1 MAESW
6 LYHFWDRVPARREK
20 ARLNADESL
29 RLEPNLPEGHL
40 ALGFSYYYG
49 DRDYERALAEFEI
62 AKRDLPNE
70 AQAYLAIGAIQRR
83 QGKWTESTANL
94 EKAAALDPKNGSML
108 VNLAWNY
115 VALRNFEAAD
125 KTVDRAIGV
134 APQSFPATALKAYL
148 AAAWKG
154 DLSVVEK
161 QSAPIPEG
169 LDPSGLITWGR
180 YWVLTLQRKFPEAL
194 AVVQKFPRETLITY
208 TTAPAPKAFL
218 EGTIH
223 FLEGDK
229 PRAQIEFE
237 KARVVSEQL
246 LRDGPEDPARH
257 AQHGLILAAL
267 GRKDEAIAEGK
278 RAVEM
283 VPESQ
288 DAFDGPR
295 FAGLLAEIYAWTG
308 EFDEAF
314 RLLDHLLAVPN
325 GLTIPMLK
333 LEPAWDPLRKDPRFQ
348 ALIHKYTAKR

>member
-1 MAESW
+1 
-6 LYHFWDRVPARREK
+6 
-20 ARLNADESL
+20 
-29 RLEPNLPEGHL
+29 
-40 ALGFSYYYG
+40 
-49 DRDYERALAEFEI
+49 
-62 AKRDLPNE
+62 
-70 AQAYLAIGAIQRR
+70 LAIGAIQRR
-83 QGKWTESTANL
+83 QGKWAESTANL
-94 EKAAALDPKNGSML
+94 EKAAALDPKNASML

-115 VALRNFEAAD
+115 VALRNFEVAD
-125 KTVDRAIGV
+125 KTVDRAIAV

-267 GRKDEAIAEGK
+267 GRKDEAIAQGK

-325 GLTIPMLK
+325 GLTIQMLK

-348 ALIHKYTAKR
+348 LLIDKYTAKR